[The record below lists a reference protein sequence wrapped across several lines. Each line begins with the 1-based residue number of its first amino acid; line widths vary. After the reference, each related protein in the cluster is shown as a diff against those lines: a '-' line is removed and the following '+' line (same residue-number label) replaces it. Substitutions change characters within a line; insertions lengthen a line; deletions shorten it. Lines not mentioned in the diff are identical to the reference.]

1 MAKQELVRFVPNA
14 EIPSTS
20 PSTNPFSLF
29 LGGDGM
35 DEMGMSEHVA
45 D

>member
-14 EIPSTS
+14 EIPSTA
-20 PSTNPFSLF
+20 PSTNPCIRFWE
-29 LGGDGM
+29 GDGM
-35 DEMGMSEHVA
+35 DVMSEHVA